1 MRKWEKGRG
10 EMEGRKREG
19 KGEGE
24 ERERGKREGSKGE
37 RKGEGN

>member
-24 ERERGKREGSKGE
+24 EREGGR
-37 RKGEGN
+37 